1 MRSYIKFLFA
11 AVLVPAIGCAPA
23 VRLDVLKPA
32 EVFVPP
38 HIETVAF
45 VDRSKAATKGQKA
58 LGILEGALTGE
69 AIGAD
74 NAGRREAARGLVETL
89 QGSPRFN
96 VVQGANQKTDS
107 NLFDKELRW
116 PVAKRI
122 CKELGC
128 QAIVALEAFDSDS
141 FVDMSQEKYTETV
154 DGREVKRVR
163 HVAVRET
170 SVVVAWRLYDTTE
183 RIVLD
188 DRRDYKERDSW
199 RGTGPN
205 PDAAR
210 ADLPGQIPTIE
221 DVAFRS
227 GKAYGKRI
235 APVYITVTRNYY
247 KGKDQRMKDAVA
259 YIRGQNWEEA
269 LELWRAVYRSAPD
282 DKTKGQAAFNIAL
295 YWEVRGDLPK
305 ALSKAKE
312 AQKLFPNGKTSGY
325 VHTLDKRR
333 QDQAR
338 LRKQMSGAP
347 E

>member
-1 MRSYIKFLFA
+1 MRSIFKFVVA
-11 AVLVPAIGCAPA
+11 VVLVPVVGCAPA

-38 HIETVAF
+38 HIETLAF
-45 VDRSKAATKGQKA
+45 VDRSKATSRGQKA

-74 NAGRREAARGLVETL
+74 NAGRREAGRGVVETL

-96 VVQGANQKTDS
+96 VVQGSSLPADS

-122 CKELGC
+122 CKQLGC
-128 QAIVALEAFDSDS
+128 QGIVALEAFDSDS
-141 FVDMSQEKYTETV
+141 FVEMSQEKYTETI
-154 DGREVKRVR
+154 DGREVKKLR
-163 HVAVRET
+163 HIAVRET
-170 SVVVAWRLYDTTE
+170 SVVVAWRLYDTVE
-183 RIVLD
+183 RIVID

-199 RGTGPN
+199 KGIGPN

-221 DVAFRS
+221 DVARRS
-227 GKAYGKRI
+227 GKSYGKRI
-235 APVYITVTRNYY
+235 APVYITVTRHYY

-259 YIRGQNWEEA
+259 YIKGQNWDSA
-269 LELWRAVYRSAPD
+269 VELWRAVYRSAPD
-282 DKTKGQAAFNIAL
+282 DKTKGQAAMNIAL
-295 YWEVRGDLPK
+295 FWEVKGDLPK